1 MFEQEE
7 IFKNYIKNLK
17 TKIMAWPGEKILL
30 YGAGEHSEAVIKKIH
45 WEKANF
51 LGFAN
56 REERRKVNELL
67 GYPVYAPEQIRE
79 TGATK
84 IIISSFSFQE
94 DIFRDL
100 KKMTLPGIEIVKLYT
115 DRDLLTFIKKKYAYC
130 PKNGGIR
137 SGLIKNIEKYIVPV
151 EKNRSPKI
159 LLIQVPFSVGNHR
172 HKKILPMNL
181 LYLAGYALEK
191 NPNATIRILD
201 GQVHD
206 LALNEMKTL
215 VSQETWDIIGIGYWT
230 GQASIAFK
238 LSEFIK
244 KETGSLVVHGGVHP
258 TLCPEEAAEY
268 CEIVVRGEGEKTF
281 AEIIRLFPE
290 REEILKIPGLAFHA
304 SNGLKF
310 NTPRPP
316 IKNLDEVP
324 FPAYNLIPDIKIY
337 DSPMHVTGGL
347 RVPLIG
353 SRGCPYTCTFC
364 SSPLIWEKKVRWRG
378 SSNIVDE
385 MEEVIQSFDIT
396 QFHFWDD
403 NIMLNRRYIEEL
415 CDEIKKRNMKINW
428 CGLTRASHVNKFK
441 NILPFMKET
450 GCVGIEIGIESFT
463 EQSIDLVRKGEG
475 TQEMIDASR
484 NMEKAGIAPLY
495 THMLFNPGE
504 NINGYRQKQIFLN
517 EVNKKNTA
525 FLADSRL
532 GQASTPHRTTKFE
545 QEAEEQGEVFLKGHS
560 TYVHHRINFI
570 PNSLLED
577 IPVKTGNG
585 RESPLKFLE
594 IILQALHDWDETM
607 IDQYVAISEKL
618 WGKIDGKKTVRY
630 LCEET
635 GKEMSLDDYRS
646 KVFVCL
652 SIVGLAREG
661 SLMSGH

>member
-7 IFKNYIKNLK
+7 IFKNYIEKLK
-17 TKIMAWPGEKILL
+17 TKILDWPGEKILL
-30 YGAGEHSEAVIKKIH
+30 YGAGEHSEAVLKKIN
-45 WEKANF
+45 WGKANF

-67 GYPVYAPEQIRE
+67 GYPVYNPKQIPE

-84 IIISSFSFQE
+84 IVISSFSFQE
-94 DIFRDL
+94 EIYRDL
-100 KKMTLPGIEIVKLYT
+100 TNMKLPGVEIVKLYT
-115 DRDLLTFIKKKYAYC
+115 DRDFVSLIKKKYAFC

-137 SGLIKNIEKYIVPV
+137 SGLIENREKYIVPV
-151 EKNRSPKI
+151 ENSKSPKI
-159 LLIQVPFSVGNHR
+159 LLVQVPFPVGNHR

-181 LYLAGYALEK
+181 LYLAGYAIKE
-191 NPNATIRILD
+191 NPNAMIRVLD

-206 LALNEMKTL
+206 LALSEMKSL
-215 VSQETWDIIGIGYWT
+215 IAQECWDIIGIGYWT
-230 GQASIAFK
+230 GQASAAFE
-238 LSEFIK
+238 LSKFIK
-244 KETGSLVVHGGVHP
+244 EKTRSLLVHGGVHP
-258 TLCPEEAAEY
+258 TLCTEEAAE
-268 CEIVVRGEGEKTF
+268 CCDIVVRGEGEETF

-290 REEILKIPGLAFHA
+290 KEEIFKIPGLAFHA
-304 SNGLKF
+304 SNGLKI

-316 IKNLDEVP
+316 IKNLDDVP
-324 FPAYNLIPDIKIY
+324 FPAYNLIPNINIY

-347 RVPLIG
+347 RLPLIG

-364 SSPLIWEKKVRWRG
+364 SSPLIWDKKVRWR
-378 SSNIVDE
+378 SASNIVDE
-385 MEEVIQSFDIT
+385 MEEVIRSYNIT

-403 NIMLNRRYIEEL
+403 NIMLKRRYIEEL
-415 CDEIKKRNMKINW
+415 CEEIKKRKMKINW
-428 CGLTRASHVNKFK
+428 CGLTRASHINKFK
-441 NILPFMKET
+441 GILPLMKEA

-463 EQSIDLVRKGEG
+463 EQSIELVRKGEG
-475 TQEMIDASR
+475 IQEMIDASR

-504 NINGYRQKQIFLN
+504 NINGYQEKQKFLD

-545 QEAEEQGEVFLKGHS
+545 QEAKEQGEVFLKDHS

-570 PNSLLED
+570 PFSLLGD

-585 RESPLKFLE
+585 KESPAKFLE

-607 IDQYVAISEKL
+607 IDQYVAVSEKL
-618 WGKIDGKKTVRY
+618 WKKIDGKKTVRH
-630 LCEET
+630 LCEEIE
-635 GKEMSLDDYRS
+635 KEMALDDYRS

-661 SLMSGH
+661 SLMSKH